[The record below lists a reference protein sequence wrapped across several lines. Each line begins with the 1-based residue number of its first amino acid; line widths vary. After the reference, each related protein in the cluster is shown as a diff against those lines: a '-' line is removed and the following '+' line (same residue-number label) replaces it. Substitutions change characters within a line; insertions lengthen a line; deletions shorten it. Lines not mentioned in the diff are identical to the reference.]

1 MLSLRRQ
8 VPPGLCHRATP
19 SLPRTLPSS
28 RALLRCDPVATTLP
42 ISRPSGLFPSD
53 FHACS
58 ACVGSDHQGLDSA
71 KLRRLRRGGHRPHAT
86 PRLASRLPAAPAAA
100 QRVLARPTRDTERT
114 ARLGPRLSIVAAV
127 PQRHS
132 RRPQATAT
140 SRPATLASARCV
152 LARPVRDTERTSV
165 LDSAEL
171 RRLCHRPRA
180 ALRPTSRL
188 SAALAVAQ
196 RALTRPVWDAER
208 TATSILGTALRL
220 LRHGGHRPRA
230 ASHPSHD
237 CRLLLLRP
245 GVCRLGPSGTQSVP
259 PASTLDSAELRRLSH
274 GGHRPRATPRPASQS
289 RLSAAFPQRPAAV
302 PEGHRAHSIL
312 RLAHDSTTLS
322 APPRCFVL
330 ACGRRSR
337 RHLVPLPPSATRP
350 PLMRHSYT
358 GCGCSSCAAVT
369 CL

>member
-152 LARPVRDTERTSV
+152 LARPVRDTERTAHLGSR
-165 LDSAEL
+165 L
-171 RRLCHRPRA
+171 RRAAAAVSQAARCSPSHLTIVSCSCCGPACADAARLGRRA
-180 ALRPTSRL
+180 HCYFDSRHSVAAAASRRTQTARCSPSFSRL
-188 SAALAVAQ
+188 PTAVAAA
-196 RALTRPVWDAER
+196 RRVPARPVRDTE
-208 TATSILGTALRL
+208 
-220 LRHGGHRPRA
+220 
-230 ASHPSHD
+230 
-237 CRLLLLRP
+237 
-245 GVCRLGPSGTQSVP
+245 
-259 PASTLDSAELRRLSH
+259 
-274 GGHRPRATPRPASQS
+274 RATPLDSPLSRAAAAASWRTQATRCS
-289 RLSAAFPQRPAAV
+289 APRLTNSPP
-302 PEGHRAHSIL
+302 
-312 RLAHDSTTLS
+312 TLPLPS
-322 APPRCFVL
+322 APPLTHFTAL
-330 ACGRRSR
+330 G
-337 RHLVPLPPSATRP
+337 
-350 PLMRHSYT
+350 
-358 GCGCSSCAAVT
+358 
-369 CL
+369 